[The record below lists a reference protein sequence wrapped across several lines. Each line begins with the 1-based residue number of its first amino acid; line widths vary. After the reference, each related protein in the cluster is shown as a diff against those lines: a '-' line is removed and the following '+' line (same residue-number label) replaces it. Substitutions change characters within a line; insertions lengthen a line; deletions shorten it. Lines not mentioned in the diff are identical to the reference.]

1 MIFGSLIQ
9 KDLLR
14 KAGFAIP
21 FASLIIIIYY
31 IIFPK
36 NIIQYDISEFFF
48 KWGYHYIIPYG
59 SKHCLRRYLTLQI
72 IVNYTPN
79 TS

>member
-1 MIFGSLIQ
+1 MAIEIVSFPMKNGGSFHSFLYVYQIVTNLYFQ
-9 KDLLR
+9 NTNLY
-14 KAGFAIP
+14 GTY
-21 FASLIIIIYY
+21 IYIY
-31 IIFPK
+31 TV
-36 NIIQYDISEFFF
+36 Y
-48 KWGYHYIIPYG
+48 PYG

>member
-1 MIFGSLIQ
+1 MTSIQQSL
-9 KDLLR
+9 DVFNNNGTGNNNN
-14 KAGFAIP
+14 A
-21 FASLIIIIYY
+21 
-31 IIFPK
+31 
-36 NIIQYDISEFFF
+36 NNNN
-48 KWGYHYIIPYG
+48 PYG

>member
-1 MIFGSLIQ
+1 MTYNVGP
-9 KDLLR
+9 
-14 KAGFAIP
+14 G
-21 FASLIIIIYY
+21 
-31 IIFPK
+31 K
-36 NIIQYDISEFFF
+36 NDSSVGGHFTSMTMVYDT
-48 KWGYHYIIPYG
+48 YNYPYG